1 MLVSETFEKE
11 GVCRNQLGH
20 EFTPEYFEIWL
31 RTEIARDKLMF
42 YKQVE
47 NRVAKKIGLEVR
59 GRGRPLEK

>member
-42 YKQVE
+42 YKQGLF
-47 NRVAKKIGLEVR
+47 KIKSVR
-59 GRGRPLEK
+59 QSLSRDA